1 MTRVRTTLSL
11 DQDVH
16 AYARQVAA
24 ETGRPLGEVVSELAR
39 AAMNK
44 GAGTAIRNGIILLP
58 AGPRA
63 KSATLE
69 DVNRIRDDLP

>member
-58 AGPRA
+58 AGPHA
-63 KSATLE
+63 KSATLQ

>member
-16 AYARQVAA
+16 AYARQLAT
-24 ETGRPLGEVVSELAR
+24 ETGRPLGEIVSELAR
-39 AAMNK
+39 ATINK
-44 GAGTAIRNGIILLP
+44 DASRPIRSGIILLP
-58 AGPRA
+58 AGPNA
-63 KSATLE
+63 KSATLD

>member
-16 AYARQVAA
+16 AYARQLAT
-24 ETGRPLGEVVSELAR
+24 ETGRPLGEIVSELAR
-39 AAMNK
+39 AAIDK
-44 GAGTAIRNGIILLP
+44 RGAATIRNGIILLP
-58 AGPRA
+58 AGALA